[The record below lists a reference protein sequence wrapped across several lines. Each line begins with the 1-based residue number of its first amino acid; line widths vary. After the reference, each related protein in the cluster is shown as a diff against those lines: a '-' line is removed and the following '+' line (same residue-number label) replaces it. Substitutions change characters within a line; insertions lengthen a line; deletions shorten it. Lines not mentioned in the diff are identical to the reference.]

1 MARTR
6 AKDYDDKRDA
16 MLHQAAVVFSRDG
29 YDRASMAQLAAE
41 CGVSKAL
48 LYHYYVSK
56 EALLFAIVESHLSDL
71 VDAVNQ
77 ADDERLAP
85 AERLEAL
92 VAALLDAYRDADAEH
107 SVQIEGLRL
116 LPEAEQEELKALER
130 KLVRTFAGAIRDV
143 DPDAFEGTVL
153 LKPVT
158 MSLFGM
164 LNWFYMWHRED
175 GPLDRQA
182 YARLATALLVGGV
195 RELGAR
201 PA

>member
-16 MLHQAAVVFSRDG
+16 MLHQAAVVFARDG

-48 LYHYYVSK
+48 LYHYYASK

-107 SVQIEGLRL
+107 RVQIEGLRL

-143 DPDAFEGTVL
+143 DPDTFEGTVL

-195 RELGAR
+195 RGLAAT

>member
-1 MARTR
+1 M
-6 AKDYDDKRDA
+6 
-16 MLHQAAVVFSRDG
+16 
-29 YDRASMAQLAAE
+29 
-41 CGVSKAL
+41 
-48 LYHYYVSK
+48 
-56 EALLFAIVESHLSDL
+56 
-71 VDAVNQ
+71 
-77 ADDERLAP
+77 
-85 AERLEAL
+85 
-92 VAALLDAYRDADAEH
+92 
-107 SVQIEGLRL
+107 QIEGLRL

-130 KLVRTFAGAIRDV
+130 KLVRTFAVAIRDV

-195 RELGAR
+195 RGL
-201 PA
+201 PATPA